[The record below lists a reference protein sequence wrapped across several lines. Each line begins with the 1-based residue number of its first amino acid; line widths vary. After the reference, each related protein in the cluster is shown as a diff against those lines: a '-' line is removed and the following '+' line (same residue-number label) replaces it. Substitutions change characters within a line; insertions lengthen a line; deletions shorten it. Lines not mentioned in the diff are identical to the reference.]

1 VAGVSRRAVT
11 WTWDLDCSCKCQSLV
26 LRITYWSLGIPSD
39 VTLPPPLP
47 LAPPARAPRCS
58 PPPSLPPASPTRTT
72 SSLWPLPSRHC
83 FHRSPAWPSLAVAA
97 TTRRRCRYRPP
108 PSPPG
113 YRRPP
118 GAAAA
123 SLFPFGRPHLLLSG
137 TSSLPSCSRCPA
149 VAAAGCRCHHRRPS
163 APSSPIAAMPPPS
176 SHAPPADG
184 RPRHISLPVLTSFLR
199 GSRSPHHRRPAAVT
213 PPLRLSLRRRQP
225 SAADAFW
232 LFPTPLTTHLSG
244 WHWAVPR
251 AA

>member
-1 VAGVSRRAVT
+1 MAGVSRRAVT

-26 LRITYWSLGIPSD
+26 LRITYRSLGIPSD

-83 FHRSPAWPSLAVAA
+83 FHHSPAWPSLAVAA

-108 PSPPG
+108 PPPPG

-123 SLFPFGRPHLLLSG
+123 SPLPLRTSPP
-137 TSSLPSCSRCPA
+137 SSLWHKLSPLLQPLSSR
-149 VAAAGCRCHHRRPS
+149 RRGRLPV
-163 APSSPIAAMPPPS
+163 PPPS
-176 SHAPPADG
+176 AIGALLPHCCPAAPVVARPTG
-184 RPRHISLPVLTSFLR
+184 R
-199 GSRSPHHRRPAAVT
+199 RSP
-213 PPLRLSLRRRQP
+213 PPHQP
-225 SAADAFW
+225 TRSHV
-232 LFPTPLTTHLSG
+232 LP
-244 WHWAVPR
+244 PR
-251 AA
+251 